1 MPFSLGTT
9 FAAPTTAVPI
19 CESENR
25 KGLVTSPTPE
35 RMVTSMNSNVEADV
49 TSLLRAWSAGD
60 RTTEEKLWPLVF
72 AELKRLARRHMAQ
85 ERPNHTLQ
93 SGALVDEVYVRLTG
107 LNNTQWE
114 NRARFFGMC
123 ARMMRQILV
132 DHARARQS
140 QKRGGRDR
148 ARISLDEIALV
159 SESKGIELLALDEAL
174 KRLAVIHPR
183 KSGVVEMRFFG
194 GLSVEETAEA
204 LNISRLT
211 VVRDW
216 NFSRAWLHAAMN
228 GENFDAE

>member
-1 MPFSLGTT
+1 MKSS
-9 FAAPTTAVPI
+9 A
-19 CESENR
+19 
-25 KGLVTSPTPE
+25 
-35 RMVTSMNSNVEADV
+35 EADV

-60 RTTEEKLWPLVF
+60 SATEEKLWPLVF
-72 AELKRLARRHMAQ
+72 AELKRLARRHMAH

-93 SGALVDEVYVRLTG
+93 SGALVDEVYVRLAG
-107 LNNTQWE
+107 LNNPQWE
-114 NRARFFGMC
+114 NRARFFAMC

-140 QKRGGRDR
+140 QKRGWREG

-183 KSGVVEMRFFG
+183 KSEVVEMRFFG

-204 LNISRLT
+204 LNVSRLT

-216 NFSRAWLHAAMN
+216 NFSRSWLHAAMN
-228 GENFDAE
+228 GENFDEE